1 MYLMIRFEAGV
12 VVDAV
17 VLAEGEN
24 TLRVAV
30 PGMGDVIE
38 LTRFGHRWYTELGEP
53 VQFDCIISLTQASEP
68 VVARALSVAAG
79 RAAV

>member
-17 VLAEGEN
+17 VLARGEN
-24 TLRVAV
+24 TLRVAIS
-30 PGMGDVIE
+30 GMGDVIE
-38 LTRFGHRWYTELGEP
+38 LTQFGQRWYTELGEA
-53 VQFDCIISLTQASEP
+53 VQFDCCVSLSQASEP
-68 VVARALSVAAG
+68 VVARALTFAAG